1 MSWNKLLLS
10 RGCQRCTP
18 SLGELCD
25 SLGFIMNGLQ
35 AQRLS
40 QAYPVGITPSWFG
53 GPMGAPSSTCPQT
66 KDPISFCTEARWPG
80 DVITVPAHLICMQPV
95 SKLCRFHKD
104 TLAEME
110 RFITFFSPG
119 ALNWVTLLPSKFY
132 LPGNMQMLV
141 GQLRKREEF
150 QKIGNRPHRCI
161 LPFDLEGRSPD
172 CMPHLVPG
180 RSFAKSY
187 KISCVSC

>member
-1 MSWNKLLLS
+1 MVCRPRGGAKHTLLGS
-10 RGCQRCTP
+10 P
-18 SLGELCD
+18 PLGL
-25 SLGFIMNGLQ
+25 
-35 AQRLS
+35 
-40 QAYPVGITPSWFG
+40 G
-53 GPMGAPSSTCPQT
+53 GPKGSPFSKVSTDQR
-66 KDPISFCTEARWPG
+66 PINFCTEARRPG
-80 DVITVPAHLICMQPV
+80 DVIMVPAHLIYMQPV

-141 GQLRKREEF
+141 GQLRNREEF
-150 QKIGNRPHRCI
+150 QRRGNRPHRCI
-161 LPFDLEGRSPD
+161 LPLDLEPCSPD
-172 CMPHLVPG
+172 RTPRLVSG